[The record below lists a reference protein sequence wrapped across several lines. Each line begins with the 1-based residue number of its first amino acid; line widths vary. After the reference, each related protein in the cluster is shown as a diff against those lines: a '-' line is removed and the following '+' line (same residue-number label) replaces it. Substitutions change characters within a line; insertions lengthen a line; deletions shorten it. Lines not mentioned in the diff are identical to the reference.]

1 MPVSDVAVIAKDYRS
16 RTSGLA
22 YAIGEQPLKSFIS
35 ARNMVRLSVGE
46 ALTNLIFGNVS
57 SYEDIHFML
66 SFNCAGKLPGETA
79 FMYECCEE
87 VQECMKELKLEIV
100 NVKDSVSM
108 AVRMNDETVKV
119 AFHRQRNA

>member
-1 MPVSDVAVIAKDYRS
+1 MIAKDYRS

-79 FMYECCEE
+79 FM
-87 VQECMKELKLEIV
+87 
-100 NVKDSVSM
+100 
-108 AVRMNDETVKV
+108 
-119 AFHRQRNA
+119 